1 MNLLAHAVL
10 SPPNEKILLGN
21 VLADFIGRKEIE
33 SLDQDI
39 QFGVALHKR
48 IDHFTDHHTAVDR
61 SKSRLVGF
69 QRYGNALVDVF
80 YDHFLT
86 TGWSHELSVREFTGR
101 LYRSIQS
108 HQELLP
114 KTCFAIANR
123 MIEQDWMN
131 NYETM
136 DGLKMNLGRME
147 LRIESR
153 TGRAVDLV
161 SSVKIL
167 EQEYR
172 SFEEDFLEFWPEL
185 VGHTS

>member
-10 SPPNEKILLGN
+10 SPANEKILLGN

-131 NYETM
+131 NYETV

-153 TGRAVDLV
+153 TGRAVNLV

>member
-1 MNLLAHAVL
+1 MNLLAHSVL

-33 SLDQDI
+33 SLDQEI

-80 YDHFLT
+80 YDHFLA
-86 TGWSHELSVREFTGR
+86 TGWSHELSVFEFTDR

-114 KTCFAIANR
+114 KNCFAIANR

-131 NYETM
+131 NYATM